1 MGVYEVVEGELAEDN
16 KAIQLEE
23 QKSQPRRVVLS
34 LQVLGSMLQFAVSF
48 VITPSC
54 RGGRSK
60 TETPKPKM
68 GCKPSKKQNNAKK
81 QGPRAASP

>member
-34 LQVLGSMLQFAVSF
+34 LQVLGFSSQGLGQGDSSGCVHLDDEQ
-48 VITPSC
+48 SC
-54 RGGRSK
+54 MHPVK
-60 TETPKPKM
+60 
-68 GCKPSKKQNNAKK
+68 C
-81 QGPRAASP
+81 